1 MAHLEGK
8 VVLVTGA
15 GRGVGR
21 VVAQGFAR
29 RGAIVAAN
37 DITPVNLDG
46 TIADIQ
52 AEGGRARDY
61 IYDVA
66 KSMPVRALVNQVVAD
81 WGRIDVLVNCA
92 RVEPHAPVLGMDEWD
107 WQRTLDVNLSAP
119 FYTMQAV
126 GGVMRPQGGGVM
138 VNIATELGYGGEDRQ
153 RAAYVASRSALIGL
167 TRVAARELA
176 VYQIL
181 VFAIVS
187 SDAPPGLDGLADPA
201 LVALPPEGDG
211 SSEQIAG
218 LVIQMCL

>member
-66 KSMPVRALVNQVVAD
+66 KSMPVRALVNQVVVD

-107 WQRTLDVNLSAP
+107 WQRTLDVKS
-119 FYTMQAV
+119 
-126 GGVMRPQGGGVM
+126 
-138 VNIATELGYGGEDRQ
+138 Q
-153 RAAYVASRSALIGL
+153 RSVLHHAGSWGRDAS
-167 TRVAARELA
+167 
-176 VYQIL
+176 
-181 VFAIVS
+181 
-187 SDAPPGLDGLADPA
+187 PGWW
-201 LVALPPEGDG
+201 GDG
-211 SSEQIAG
+211 EHRHRARI
-218 LVIQMCL
+218 